1 MPGKTIWHLTMSL
14 DGFMADQ
21 NDSIAWMS
29 AASAPAPLGDAIVP
43 TIGAILAGRHT
54 YDVGITVAE
63 PDGGRPYGGAYSG
76 PVFVLTHEAPETSA
90 IPEVRFLTEGLDAAL
105 ATARDAAGERNVVI
119 FGADLGQ
126 QCLDQGELDE
136 VLVHVAPVFIG
147 AGTPAYRSEGAA
159 VVEFD
164 VLESSSP
171 GELTTL
177 RLRPRKEGS

>member
-1 MPGKTIWHLTMSL
+1 MSL
-14 DGFMADQ
+14 DGFMADE

-29 AASAPAPLGDAIVP
+29 AATAPAPLGDAIVP

-63 PDGGRPYGGAYSG
+63 PDGGRPYGGTYSG

-105 ATARDAAGERNVVI
+105 ATARDAAGERNVVV

-177 RLRPRKEGS
+177 RLRPRKERS